1 MTLTKRIS
9 CLWLMLCVS
18 TPLAAELNV
27 SKLADIFIEA
37 QRENQLIPIL
47 SDQYPELDVETAYRV
62 QKAYVLKRLADDQIA
77 GFKAGL
83 TSSEIQKKFGVT
95 FPVSGVLFASGKK
108 LNSPIIDKSMFNV
121 PMIETEIGFLVRKPI
136 KHPLKDVSELRG
148 SIKAV
153 MPVIE
158 LPDIGFTD
166 LKNLKAVDII
176 AANVSSS
183 QFIVGTE
190 KDAMSPDLN
199 NITVTLS
206 LNGQVVNQ
214 GKGSDALGDQWNAA
228 LWLVNA
234 ITKQGWKIEPG
245 YILITG
251 VLGNMIPGMEG
262 EYIAD
267 YGELGKIE
275 FEIK

>member
-9 CLWLMLCVS
+9 CLCLMLFVS
-18 TPLAAELNV
+18 TALAVELNV
-27 SKLADIFIEA
+27 SNLADLLIKT
-37 QRENQLIPIL
+37 QKENQLIPVL
-47 SDQYPELDVETAYRV
+47 SDQYPELDVETAYLV
-62 QKAYVLKRLADDQIA
+62 QRAYVKRRLSDDQIA

-83 TSSEIQKKFGVT
+83 TSEGSQKKFGVT
-95 FPVSGVLFASGKK
+95 FPVSGVLFASGKN
-108 LNSPIIDKSMFNV
+108 LISPLIDRSMFKI
-121 PMIETEIGFLVRKPI
+121 PIIETEIGFLVVKPI
-136 KHPLKDVSELRG
+136 SHPLKDVSELHK
-148 SIKAV
+148 SIKSV
-153 MPVIE
+153 LPVIE
-158 LPDIGFTD
+158 LPDLGFTD
-166 LKNLKAVDII
+166 LKNLNVVDII

-190 KDAMSPDLN
+190 KDAKSLDLD

-251 VLGNMIPGMEG
+251 VLGKMIPGKEG
-262 EYIAD
+262 KYAAD
-267 YGELGKIE
+267 FGILGGIS

>member
-9 CLWLMLCVS
+9 CLCLMLCVS

-27 SKLADIFIEA
+27 SKLADILIGA
-37 QRENQLIPIL
+37 QRENQLIPVL
-47 SDQYPELDVETAYRV
+47 SDQYPELDVETAYLV
-62 QKAYVLKRLADDQIA
+62 QRAYVKRRLSDDQIA

-83 TSSEIQKKFGVT
+83 TSEESQKKFGVT
-95 FPVSGVLFASGKK
+95 FPVSGVLFGSGKK
-108 LNSPIIDKSMFNV
+108 LNSPMIDKSIFKV
-121 PMIETEIGFLVRKPI
+121 PMIETEIGFLVGKPI
-136 KHPLKDVSELRG
+136 THSLKNVSDLYEA
-148 SIKAV
+148 IQAV
-153 MPVIE
+153 LPVVE
-158 LPDIGFTD
+158 LPDLGFTD
-166 LKNLKAVDII
+166 LKKVKVADII

-190 KDAMSPDLN
+190 KHTKSLDLD
-199 NITVTLS
+199 NIIVTLS

-214 GKGSDALGDQWNAA
+214 GKGRDALGDQWKAA

-234 ITKQGWKIEPG
+234 ITKQGRKIEPG

-251 VLGNMIPGMEG
+251 VLGKMIPGKEG
-262 EYIAD
+262 KYIAD

>member
-1 MTLTKRIS
+1 
-9 CLWLMLCVS
+9 MLCIS
-18 TPLAAELNV
+18 TPLAVELNV
-27 SKLADIFIEA
+27 SNLADLLIKT
-37 QRENQLIPIL
+37 QKENQLIPVL
-47 SDQYPELDVETAYRV
+47 SDQYPELDVETAYLV
-62 QKAYVLKRLADDQIA
+62 QRAYVKRRLSDDQIA

-83 TSSEIQKKFGVT
+83 TSEGSQKKFGVT
-95 FPVSGVLFASGKK
+95 FPVSGVLFASGKN
-108 LNSPIIDKSMFNV
+108 LNSPLIDRSMFKI
-121 PMIETEIGFLVRKPI
+121 PIIETEIGFLVVKPI
-136 KHPLKDVSELRG
+136 SHPLKDVLELHK

-190 KDAMSPDLN
+190 KDAMSLDLN

-251 VLGNMIPGMEG
+251 VLGKMIPGKEG
-262 EYIAD
+262 KYAAD
-267 YGELGKIE
+267 FGSLGGIS